1 MILLGATFGLSITAA
16 ELAKDSKPDDSGIQK
31 MSDGKPIAMGAAK
44 ESFKL
49 QDFASLSS
57 SKLKMITDVT
67 FVHKGEWH
75 QYAINSIRK
84 TGKAVKLGVGSGQWL
99 EIRQDK
105 TIYLDGVKVDPSEGR
120 RLLARQQR
128 LLGERSLQGSGD
140 GQGSPM
146 DPQQGPMDSGYG
158 CGDGSPTMPPY
169 YYSPS
174 GCGSGDGSPTMP
186 PMPSGCGSG
195 DGSPM
200 PSAYYYPMTG
210 SGSGAGSG
218 SGCRRQRKLEMT
230 CYDELAKVDTNQDG
244 IADMNDLMAYDPC
257 FEPQEMEFYDLT
269 GDGIFDAQDCQAEE
283 EMMAQMMSD
292 AMEPSC
298 GGQSEAN
305 DMGSGYGN

>member
-1 MILLGATFGLSITAA
+1 
-16 ELAKDSKPDDSGIQK
+16 
-31 MSDGKPIAMGAAK
+31 
-44 ESFKL
+44 
-49 QDFASLSS
+49 
-57 SKLKMITDVT
+57 
-67 FVHKGEWH
+67 
-75 QYAINSIRK
+75 
-84 TGKAVKLGVGSGQWL
+84 
-99 EIRQDK
+99 
-105 TIYLDGVKVDPSEGR
+105 
-120 RLLARQQR
+120 
-128 LLGERSLQGSGD
+128 
-140 GQGSPM
+140 
-146 DPQQGPMDSGYG
+146 MDSGYG

-169 YYSPS
+169 YYSAS

-210 SGSGAGSG
+210 SGSGDGSPMSSTYYYPMTGSGSGAGSG

-230 CYDELAKVDTNQDG
+230 CYDELATVDMNQDG
-244 IADMNDLMAYDPC
+244 IADMNELMAYDPC
-257 FEPQEMEFYDLT
+257 FDPQEMEFYDLT
-269 GDGIFDAQDCQAEE
+269 GDGILDKQDCQAEE